1 MFPLT
6 GDAKSTNDRYSPKAD
21 ILRSI
26 GPTGSI
32 DRTEMLVMADFKARW
47 MK

>member
-1 MFPLT
+1 MSKLDGPEVGFHIVRQ
-6 GDAKSTNDRYSPKAD
+6 SR
-21 ILRSI
+21 RCI

-32 DRTEMLVMADFKARW
+32 ELTEMLVMADFKARW